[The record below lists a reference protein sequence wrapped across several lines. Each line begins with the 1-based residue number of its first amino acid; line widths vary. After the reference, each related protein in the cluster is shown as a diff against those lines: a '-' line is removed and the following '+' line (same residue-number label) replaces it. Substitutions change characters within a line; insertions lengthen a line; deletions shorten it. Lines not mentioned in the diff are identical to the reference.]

1 MAEAGGRDLA
11 SAGEN
16 VCEGATGVAT
26 LGRAWSGTL
35 GMPGMGMRDCLVGDR
50 IKKHQDPKISRRLV
64 MASSWE
70 IVVGSGES
78 LRGPEMTW
86 RPWIIL
92 SSGEGDG
99 TVRKACLNSTMSEMT
114 WLLVSLLTSLKHL

>member
-1 MAEAGGRDLA
+1 M
-11 SAGEN
+11 
-16 VCEGATGVAT
+16 
-26 LGRAWSGTL
+26 
-35 GMPGMGMRDCLVGDR
+35 VGDG
-50 IKKHQDPKISRRLV
+50 IKRRQDLKISRRLV

-78 LRGPEMTW
+78 LRALEITW

-92 SSGEGDG
+92 SSGEGNG
-99 TVRKACLNSTMSEMT
+99 TVQKACLNLTVSEMT

>member
-11 SAGEN
+11 GAGEN
-16 VCEGATGVAT
+16 ACEGATGVAT
-26 LGRAWSGTL
+26 VGRAWSGTL
-35 GMPGMGMRDCLVGDR
+35 GMPGTGMRDCFVGDG
-50 IKKHQDPKISRRLV
+50 IKMRQDSKISRRLV

-78 LRGPEMTW
+78 SRAPEMTL

-92 SSGEGDG
+92 SSGDGNG
-99 TVRKACLNSTMSEMT
+99 TVWKACLNSTVSEMT